1 MIAAATA
8 AMLCGVT
15 TFDTHHTQHEVA
27 LGGFVRSALDME
39 ARELMT
45 PGVIS
50 IVEDTS
56 LTQVHRAL
64 AAHRVHALLV
74 LGARSGRPLGWV
86 TARGL
91 LAWLKG
97 DPSLACARDAIT
109 EPATAIEPSASG
121 HEALTALGRPR
132 VSHLLVQRHAEALPE
147 GVISELD
154 LIVGPRR

>member
-1 MIAAATA
+1 MIGAPWAT
-8 AMLCGVT
+8 MLGAVT
-15 TFDTHHTQHEVA
+15 TLDTYHNQHSVTLA
-27 LGGFVRSALDME
+27 GFAHSTLDME

-50 IVEDTS
+50 IAEDAS

-74 LGARSGRPLGWV
+74 LGTSSGRPLGWV
-86 TARGL
+86 SARGL
-91 LAWLKG
+91 LAWLEG

-109 EPATAIEPSASG
+109 EPVTAIEPGASG
-121 HEALTALGRPR
+121 RKALTALGRPR
-132 VSHLLVQRHAEALPE
+132 VTHLLVQRHVEALPE